1 MLLYAFARLHHTQNL
16 HRHRIVSYA
25 LIATWGGTKSRKF
38 ASCYS
43 ARSVPSAARIL
54 IKWNAHCV
62 RFALELAGDQH
73 LLLFPAQKFRSRSL
87 QSVFLI

>member
-1 MLLYAFARLHHTQNL
+1 MSACGYNTRKIFHGRK
-16 HRHRIVSYA
+16 IVSCA
-25 LIATWGGTKSRKF
+25 LIATWGEDKEPQNSLLATLLRCKR
-38 ASCYS
+38 
-43 ARSVPSAARIL
+43 AARIL

>member
-1 MLLYAFARLHHTQNL
+1 LLYAFARLQHTQNL

-25 LIATWGGTKSRKF
+25 LIATWGEDKELQIRF
-38 ASCYS
+38 LLLC
-43 ARSVPSAARIL
+43 SVPSAARIL